1 MRYPIAILALCAL
14 CGFLSGCGCSKESK
28 PVEGLPPRMQDPA
41 YTNRLV
47 SLHDRRSAIAAKAAD
62 IRARI
67 EKLGDAAKGSAEYAD
82 LTNRLAQCE
91 AETANIK
98 KEAMSTIR
106 ARILKEKSAKKGDL
120 TK

>member
-1 MRYPIAILALCAL
+1 MAKSRSRCRLETEAYSGAQGRRTRRRGTDEIPNCHIGALCAVRIPFGL
-14 CGFLSGCGCSKESK
+14 RMLEGIQACRRTAAEDAGSGIH
-28 PVEGLPPRMQDPA
+28 QQ
-41 YTNRLV
+41 
-47 SLHDRRSAIAAKAAD
+47 
-62 IRARI
+62 
-67 EKLGDAAKGSAEYAD
+67 YAD

-98 KEAMSTIR
+98 KEAISTIR

>member
-28 PVEGLPPRMQDPA
+28 PVDSLPPRMQDPA

-47 SLHDRRSAIAAKAAD
+47 SLHDKRVAIVSKAAR
-62 IRARI
+62 IRAEI
-67 EKLGDAAKGSAEYAD
+67 AKLGEDAKGSAEYAD
-82 LTNRLAQCE
+82 LTNQLARCE
-91 AETANIK
+91 AENTSVK
-98 KEAMSTIR
+98 KETISTIR